1 MDASI
6 KCKQLGLT
14 ILRAIKNLQI
24 SIQGIQK
31 KNSTCGGYD
40 GPRAFA
46 KRGPLTQLEKT
57 PGTLTPPLHRC
68 VVTRT
73 IARVRVGRWAGITFH
88 VLWRVGKRGDF
99 LTSA

>member
-6 KCKQLGLT
+6 KSKQLGLT

-24 SIQGIQK
+24 SIQGELSFQKIFKK

-57 PGTLTPPLHRC
+57 PGTLTPPLHRG
-68 VVTRT
+68 
-73 IARVRVGRWAGITFH
+73 GRRAGTTFH
-88 VLWRVGKRGDF
+88 MLWRVGKQGDF
-99 LTSA
+99 F

>member
-24 SIQGIQK
+24 SIQGIQKK

-57 PGTLTPPLHRC
+57 PGTLTPPLHRG
-68 VVTRT
+68 
-73 IARVRVGRWAGITFH
+73 GRRAGTTFH
-88 VLWRVGKRGDF
+88 MLWRVGKRGDF
-99 LTSA
+99 F

>member
-6 KCKQLGLT
+6 KCKQLGLS

-24 SIQGIQK
+24 SIQGIQKK

-57 PGTLTPPLHRC
+57 PGTLTPPY
-68 VVTRT
+68 TE
-73 IARVRVGRWAGITFH
+73 GAGGPGPLSICFG
-88 VLWRVGKRGDF
+88 V
-99 LTSA
+99 

>member
-57 PGTLTPPLHRC
+57 PGTLTPPLHRG
-68 VVTRT
+68 
-73 IARVRVGRWAGITFH
+73 GRRAGTTFH
-88 VLWRVGKRGDF
+88 MLWHVGKRGDF
-99 LTSA
+99 F